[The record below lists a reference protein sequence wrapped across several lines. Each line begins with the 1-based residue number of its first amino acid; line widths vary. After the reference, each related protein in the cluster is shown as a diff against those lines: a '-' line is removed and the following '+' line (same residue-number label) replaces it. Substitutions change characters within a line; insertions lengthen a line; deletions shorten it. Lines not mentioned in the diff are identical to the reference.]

1 MGILNSFAR
10 KYGQSSIC
18 ILLATFALTSPATA
32 QDLSPVT
39 TMLTSIG
46 TALTGPVGRALGLV
60 ALAAVGILF
69 LTGRMNWLYAGS
81 VVVGLVILFGAATI
95 LAGF

>member
-1 MGILNSFAR
+1 MGILSPFVRA
-10 KYGQSSIC
+10 GC
-18 ILLATFALTSPATA
+18 LALLTTFLITSPAAA
-32 QDLSPVT
+32 QDLSPIT
-39 TMLTSIG
+39 TMLQTIG

-69 LTGRMNWLYAGS
+69 LTGRMNWIYAGS

>member
-1 MGILNSFAR
+1 MGILAPWL
-10 KYGQSSIC
+10 KVAV
-18 ILLATFALTSPATA
+18 LATFTSLFISTPALA
-32 QDLSPVT
+32 QDLSPIT
-39 TMLTSIG
+39 TMLQTIG

-69 LTGRMNWLYAGS
+69 LTGRMNWIFAGS

>member
-1 MGILNSFAR
+1 MGILNNLY
-10 KYGQSSIC
+10 K
-18 ILLATFALTSPATA
+18 ATAFALVASLVLLSPAVA
-32 QDLSPVT
+32 QDLSPIT
-39 TMLTSIG
+39 TMLTTIG

-69 LTGRMNWLYAGS
+69 LTGRMNWIFAASILL
-81 VVVGLVILFGAATI
+81 GLVILFGAATI

>member
-1 MGILNSFAR
+1 MGILNNKFR
-10 KYGQSSIC
+10 LG
-18 ILLATFALTSPATA
+18 LLAAIAVLFMVSPAAA
-32 QDLSPVT
+32 QDLSPIT
-39 TMLTSIG
+39 NMLTAIG
-46 TALTGPVGRALGLV
+46 TALTTTLGRALGLV

-69 LTGRMNWLYAGS
+69 LMGRMNWMYAAS

>member
-1 MGILNSFAR
+1 MGILAPWVRAGFLAM
-10 KYGQSSIC
+10 
-18 ILLATFALTSPATA
+18 LATFLITTPAAA
-32 QDLSPVT
+32 QDLSPIT
-39 TMLTSIG
+39 TMLQAIG

-69 LTGRMNWLYAGS
+69 LTGRMNWLYAAS

>member
-1 MGILNSFAR
+1 MGILTPWSKTVVLAAFATLFI
-10 KYGQSSIC
+10 S
-18 ILLATFALTSPATA
+18 SPALA
-32 QDLSPVT
+32 QDLSPIT
-39 TMLTSIG
+39 TMLQTIG

-69 LTGRMNWLYAGS
+69 LTGRMNWVFAGS